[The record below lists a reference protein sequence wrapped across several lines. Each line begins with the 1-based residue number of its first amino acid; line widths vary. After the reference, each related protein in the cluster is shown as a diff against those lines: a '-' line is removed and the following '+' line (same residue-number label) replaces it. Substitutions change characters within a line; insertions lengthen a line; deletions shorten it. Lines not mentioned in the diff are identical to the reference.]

1 VRARRHERGG
11 DAPSCQSAPR
21 PIGSTRADRLPHRPV
36 DRTVAHRGDRRT
48 ERVRPEAGAAP
59 RARRHRRGDLR
70 GERPLLIAAGTLGIG
85 TLVRYVPWLLVAL
98 TWGGVAYLLWFAYR
112 SFRSAMHPQ
121 GLSSGGDAGRRSII
135 ATALALTYLNP
146 HVYLDT
152 VVMLG
157 TLATQQDGGRWVF
170 AAGAGTGSIV
180 WFTALGLRRQ
190 GPVETSRPPQHVARR
205 RHPRRAHHAGRRC
218 TRWRSRSSDPGS
230 GRCVTNGGG
239 TWNGSVSPRSSGS

>member
-1 VRARRHERGG
+1 MLTAYLTGLLTGLSLIVAIGAQNAYVLRQGLRREHVGIVVVIC
-11 DAPSCQSAPR
+11 AVS
-21 PIGSTRADRLPHRPV
+21 
-36 DRTVAHRGDRRT
+36 
-48 ERVRPEAGAAP
+48 
-59 RARRHRRGDLR
+59 DL
-70 GERPLLIAAGTLGIG
+70 LLIAAGTLGIG

-121 GLSSGGDAGRRSII
+121 ALSSGEDAGRRSII

-157 TLATQQDGGRWVF
+157 TLATQQDAGRWFF

-180 WFTALGLRRQ
+180 WFSALGFGARALSKPL
-190 GPVETSRPPQHVARR
+190 GRPS
-205 RHPRRAHHAGRRC
+205 
-218 TRWRSRSSDPGS
+218 TWRVVDVLVGLTMLAIAV
-230 GRCVTNGGG
+230 GLALEAF
-239 TWNGSVSPRSSGS
+239 

>member
-1 VRARRHERGG
+1 VLTAFLTGLVTGLSLIVAIGAQNAYVLRQGLRREHVG
-11 DAPSCQSAPR
+11 
-21 PIGSTRADRLPHRPV
+21 IV
-36 DRTVAHRGDRRT
+36 VAICA
-48 ERVRPEAGAAP
+48 VS
-59 RARRHRRGDLR
+59 DL
-70 GERPLLIAAGTLGIG
+70 LLIAAGTLGIG

-121 GLSSGGDAGRRSII
+121 ALSSGEDAGRRSII

-157 TLATQQDGGRWVF
+157 TLATQQDAGRWFF

-180 WFTALGLRRQ
+180 WFSALGFGARALS
-190 GPVETSRPPQHVARR
+190 GPLGRPATWRVVDVLVGLTMLAVAVRL
-205 RHPRRAHHAGRRC
+205 ALEAF
-218 TRWRSRSSDPGS
+218 
-230 GRCVTNGGG
+230 
-239 TWNGSVSPRSSGS
+239 

>member
-1 VRARRHERGG
+1 VPTAYLTGLLTGLSLIVAIGAQNAYVLRQGLRREHVG
-11 DAPSCQSAPR
+11 
-21 PIGSTRADRLPHRPV
+21 IV
-36 DRTVAHRGDRRT
+36 VAICA
-48 ERVRPEAGAAP
+48 VS
-59 RARRHRRGDLR
+59 DL
-70 GERPLLIAAGTLGIG
+70 LLIAAGTLGIG

-121 GLSSGGDAGRRSII
+121 ALSSGEDAGRRSII

-157 TLATQQDGGRWVF
+157 TLATQQDAGRWFF

-180 WFTALGLRRQ
+180 WFSALGFGARALS
-190 GPVETSRPPQHVARR
+190 GPLGRPATWRVVDVLVGLTMLAVAVRL
-205 RHPRRAHHAGRRC
+205 ALEAF
-218 TRWRSRSSDPGS
+218 
-230 GRCVTNGGG
+230 
-239 TWNGSVSPRSSGS
+239 

>member
-1 VRARRHERGG
+1 MLTAFLTGLVTGLSLIVAIGAQNAYVLRQGLRREHVGIVVVIC
-11 DAPSCQSAPR
+11 AVS
-21 PIGSTRADRLPHRPV
+21 
-36 DRTVAHRGDRRT
+36 
-48 ERVRPEAGAAP
+48 
-59 RARRHRRGDLR
+59 DL
-70 GERPLLIAAGTLGIG
+70 LLIVAGTLGIG

-121 GLSSGGDAGRRSII
+121 ALSSGEDAGRRSII

-157 TLATQQDGGRWVF
+157 TLATQQDAGRWFF

-180 WFTALGLRRQ
+180 WFSALGFGARALS
-190 GPVETSRPPQHVARR
+190 GPLGRPATWRVVDVLVGLTMLAVAVRL
-205 RHPRRAHHAGRRC
+205 ALEAF
-218 TRWRSRSSDPGS
+218 
-230 GRCVTNGGG
+230 
-239 TWNGSVSPRSSGS
+239 

>member
-1 VRARRHERGG
+1 VPVLTAYLTGLLTGLSLIVAIGAQNAYVLRQGLRREHVGIVVLIC
-11 DAPSCQSAPR
+11 AVS
-21 PIGSTRADRLPHRPV
+21 
-36 DRTVAHRGDRRT
+36 
-48 ERVRPEAGAAP
+48 
-59 RARRHRRGDLR
+59 DL
-70 GERPLLIAAGTLGIG
+70 LLIAAGTLGIG

-121 GLSSGGDAGRRSII
+121 ALSSGEDAGRRSII

-157 TLATQQDGGRWVF
+157 TLATQQDAGRWFF

-180 WFTALGLRRQ
+180 WFSALGFGATALSKPLGRPSTWRVVDVLVGL
-190 GPVETSRPPQHVARR
+190 TMLAVAVRL
-205 RHPRRAHHAGRRC
+205 ALE
-218 TRWRSRSSDPGS
+218 
-230 GRCVTNGGG
+230 VF
-239 TWNGSVSPRSSGS
+239 

>member
-1 VRARRHERGG
+1 MLTAYLTGLLTGLSLIVAIGAQNAYVLRQGLRREHVG
-11 DAPSCQSAPR
+11 
-21 PIGSTRADRLPHRPV
+21 IV
-36 DRTVAHRGDRRT
+36 VAICA
-48 ERVRPEAGAAP
+48 VS
-59 RARRHRRGDLR
+59 DL
-70 GERPLLIAAGTLGIG
+70 LLIAAGTLGIG

-121 GLSSGGDAGRRSII
+121 ALSSGEDAGRRSII

-157 TLATQQDGGRWVF
+157 TLATQQDAGRWVF

-180 WFTALGLRRQ
+180 WFGALGFGARALS
-190 GPVETSRPPQHVARR
+190 GPLGRPATWRVVDVLVGLTMLAVAVRL
-205 RHPRRAHHAGRRC
+205 ALEAF
-218 TRWRSRSSDPGS
+218 
-230 GRCVTNGGG
+230 
-239 TWNGSVSPRSSGS
+239 

>member
-1 VRARRHERGG
+1 MPTAYLTCLLTGLSLIVAIGAQNAYVLRQGLRREHVGIVVVIC
-11 DAPSCQSAPR
+11 AVS
-21 PIGSTRADRLPHRPV
+21 
-36 DRTVAHRGDRRT
+36 
-48 ERVRPEAGAAP
+48 
-59 RARRHRRGDLR
+59 DL
-70 GERPLLIAAGTLGIG
+70 LLIAAGTLWIG

-121 GLSSGGDAGRRSII
+121 ALSSGEDAGRRSII

-157 TLATQQDGGRWVF
+157 TLATQQDAGRWFF

-180 WFTALGLRRQ
+180 WFSALGFGARALS
-190 GPVETSRPPQHVARR
+190 GPLGRPATWRVVDVLVGLTMLAVAVRL
-205 RHPRRAHHAGRRC
+205 ALEAF
-218 TRWRSRSSDPGS
+218 
-230 GRCVTNGGG
+230 
-239 TWNGSVSPRSSGS
+239 